1 MKRILLISAL
11 LLIGFQPALAVNVK
25 VQAMSDFSTANPAK
39 TWKVKVAENTT
50 LKNGNVLTSGSIIEG
65 RIENV
70 KGPARLKRN
79 ATFVFI
85 PTIYHDATTNTAT
98 PVKRDFTGKYST
110 RGDMTVKGVATEGA
124 IIVGNQLANG
134 VVGPAVGLV
143 QGVIKNEEGNR
154 AKSAA
159 MGVYKRTPLSYA
171 SKGKDI
177 EVKQG
182 QVFVMSFKEANEPD
196 NEVDEPNYHYTI
208 EE

>member
-11 LLIGFQPALAVNVK
+11 LLTGFQPALAVNVK

-39 TWKVKVAENTT
+39 TWKVKVTEDTT
-50 LKNGNVLTSGSIIEG
+50 LKDGSILEAGSVIEG
-65 RIENV
+65 KIENV

-85 PTIYHDATTNTAT
+85 PTVYHDAKTNTT
-98 PVKRDFTGKYST
+98 TTVKKDFTGKYNT

-124 IIVGNQLANG
+124 IFVGNQLANG

-159 MGVYKRTPLSYA
+159 IGAYKRTPLSYA

-177 EVKQG
+177 EIKQG
-182 QVFVMSFKEANEPD
+182 QIFVMSLKEAKDHND
-196 NEVDEPNYHYTI
+196 EVDKPNYHYTI